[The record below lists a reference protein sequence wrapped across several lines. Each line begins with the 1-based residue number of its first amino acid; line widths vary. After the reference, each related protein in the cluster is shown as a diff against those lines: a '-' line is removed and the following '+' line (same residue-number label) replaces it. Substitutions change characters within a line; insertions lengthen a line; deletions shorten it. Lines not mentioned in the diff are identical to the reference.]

1 MRNIGACGGD
11 GGALRGRH
19 VQFERIENGGYSSV
33 VELQLLRNRHGKRT
47 ASQLP
52 LAGRFDDVPSHA
64 KIRPVAFDAA
74 CDQEIRAVSSG
85 VFGAGFDVSTL
96 MNDPMSAHGL
106 LMIQD
111 RLKRVDASLEVTS
124 APGNGTQ
131 TVIEIPIEQQEG

>member
-1 MRNIGACGGD
+1 MTA
-11 GGALRGRH
+11 
-19 VQFERIENGGYSSV
+19 E
-33 VELQLLRNRHGKRT
+33 KRKMLT
-47 ASQLP
+47 IKP
-52 LAGRFDDVPSHA
+52 LAKSPTGIPGMDEITLGGLPKGRPTL
-64 KIRPVAFDAA
+64 VA
-74 CDQEIRAVSSG
+74 G
-85 VFGAGFDVSTL
+85 GAGFDVSTI

>member
-1 MRNIGACGGD
+1 
-11 GGALRGRH
+11 
-19 VQFERIENGGYSSV
+19 
-33 VELQLLRNRHGKRT
+33 
-47 ASQLP
+47 
-52 LAGRFDDVPSHA
+52 
-64 KIRPVAFDAA
+64 
-74 CDQEIRAVSSG
+74 
-85 VFGAGFDVSTL
+85 